1 MEKPHKNRI
10 ISRKKFRE
18 FLQGHPEHRKAKAIF
33 DEFYR
38 TLLYARWQNF
48 AAVRETYGDASL
60 VGKFVVF
67 NLGGNKFRVVIELN
81 YNKHLFLIRY
91 VMTHTEYDQG
101 RWKRPRS

>member
-38 TLLYARWQNF
+38 TLLHARWQNF

-101 RWKRPRS
+101 GWKRPRS